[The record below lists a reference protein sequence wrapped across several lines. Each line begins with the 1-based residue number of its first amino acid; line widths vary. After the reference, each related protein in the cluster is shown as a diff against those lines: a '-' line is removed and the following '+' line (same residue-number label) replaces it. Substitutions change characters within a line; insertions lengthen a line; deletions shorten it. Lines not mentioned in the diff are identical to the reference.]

1 MPSQFNSYIDFLD
14 LSAATDFC
22 REKGTLCHYKK
33 GERFVQQG
41 TIARYAALVVSGYFK
56 VATLN
61 DSGDEAVVN
70 FAFPD
75 QFITDFHS
83 SLHGETSQFSI
94 IAGADYVIMRVPLKT
109 FKESLP
115 PSLLDEYK
123 ALFNIVFLRL
133 LKPYRKSPRQRY
145 VELCE
150 QYPQIVESVTLKD
163 LSSFLLITPNHLS
176 RIRRELAKN
185 SNTNIKK
192 IRRSIHLLRP
202 NPFTLANFAVGKDS
216 TNPRQFSK

>member
-1 MPSQFNSYIDFLD
+1 M
-14 LSAATDFC
+14 
-22 REKGTLCHYKK
+22 
-33 GERFVQQG
+33 QQG

-56 VATLN
+56 VVTLN
-61 DSGDEAVVN
+61 DSGDEAVIN
-70 FAFPD
+70 FAFPG

-94 IAGADYVIMRVPLKT
+94 IAGADCEIMQVPLKT
-109 FKESLP
+109 FKGSLS

-123 ALFNIVFLRL
+123 ALFNMVFLRL
-133 LKPYRKSPRQRY
+133 LNLYRKSPRQRY

-150 QYPQIVESVTLKD
+150 QYPQIVEAVTLKD

-176 RIRRELAKN
+176 RIRRELAK
-185 SNTNIKK
+185 KYKHEHQK

-202 NPFTLANFAVGKDS
+202 NPFTLDNFAVGKGS
-216 TNPRQFSK
+216 TEPRHFVKSKLKLYEEVIFNSLDNRSVMHCVRTEFLRK

>member
-1 MPSQFNSYIDFLD
+1 MAQFNSYIDFLD
-14 LSAATDFC
+14 LSAATDYC
-22 REKGTLCHYKK
+22 RENGTLCHYNK

-56 VATLN
+56 VVTIS

-70 FAFPD
+70 FAFPG

-83 SLHGETSQFSI
+83 SLHGEPSQMSI
-94 IAGADYVIMRVPLKT
+94 IAGTDCEILRVPLKT
-109 FKESLP
+109 FKAFLS

-123 ALFNIVFLRL
+123 SLFNMVFMRL
-133 LKPYRKSPRQRY
+133 LNLYRKSPRQRY

-150 QYPQIVESVTLKD
+150 QYPQIVETVTLKD

-185 SNTNIKK
+185 PGKNTKK
-192 IRRSIHLLRP
+192 
-202 NPFTLANFAVGKDS
+202 
-216 TNPRQFSK
+216 

>member
-1 MPSQFNSYIDFLD
+1 MAQFNSYIDSLD
-14 LSAATDFC
+14 LTEATDFC
-22 REKGTLCHYKK
+22 RGQGTPCHYKK

-56 VATLN
+56 VVTLN
-61 DSGDEAVVN
+61 DSGDEAVIN
-70 FAFPD
+70 FAFPG

-83 SLHGETSQFSI
+83 SLHGKPSQMSMV
-94 IAGADYVIMRVPLKT
+94 AGADCEVLRVPLKT
-109 FKESLP
+109 FKEFLS

-123 ALFNIVFLRL
+123 SLFNMVFMRL
-133 LKPYRKSPRQRY
+133 LTLYRKSPRQRY

-150 QYPQIVESVTLKD
+150 QYPQIVETVTLKD

-192 IRRSIHLLRP
+192 
-202 NPFTLANFAVGKDS
+202 
-216 TNPRQFSK
+216 

>member
-14 LSAATDFC
+14 LTAATDFC
-22 REKGTLCHYKK
+22 HEEGIPCHYKK

-41 TIARYAALVVSGYFK
+41 AIARYAALVVSGYFK
-56 VATLN
+56 VTTLN
-61 DSGDEAVVN
+61 ESGDEAVVN
-70 FAFPD
+70 FAFPG

-83 SLHGETSQFSI
+83 SLHGKPSQMSI
-94 IAGADYVIMRVPLKT
+94 IAGTDCEIIRVPLKT
-109 FKESLP
+109 FKEFLS

-123 ALFNIVFLRL
+123 ALFNMVFMRL
-133 LKPYRKSPRQRY
+133 LNLYRKSPRQRY

-150 QYPQIVESVTLKD
+150 QYPQIIESVTLKD

-176 RIRRELAKN
+176 RIRRELAKI

-192 IRRSIHLLRP
+192 
-202 NPFTLANFAVGKDS
+202 
-216 TNPRQFSK
+216 